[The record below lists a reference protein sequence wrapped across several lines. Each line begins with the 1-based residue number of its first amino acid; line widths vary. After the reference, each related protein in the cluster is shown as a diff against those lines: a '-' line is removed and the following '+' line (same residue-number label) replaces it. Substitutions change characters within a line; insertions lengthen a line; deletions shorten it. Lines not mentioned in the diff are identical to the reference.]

1 MLAQLIEAKRAA
13 ASHHW
18 LVTTSGSWSMLN
30 LIWILSTLG
39 VSGCGNSV
47 DPSAQ
52 ERVAVS
58 GRVLLDGR
66 PLQAG
71 AILFHAA
78 DDPAAYHAGTNQDGA
93 DHLGAEGNAGGK
105 SITAF
110 GFVENGRYKI
120 DQENGP
126 PWGRARVEFRPKPI
140 DRVKFEI
147 ALQEAQ
153 KRRRDPQADVVAI
166 PEKYGDQSILS
177 VELMAGIENKHD
189 FDLNSR

>member
-1 MLAQLIEAKRAA
+1 
-13 ASHHW
+13 
-18 LVTTSGSWSMLN
+18 
-30 LIWILSTLG
+30 
-39 VSGCGNSV
+39 
-47 DPSAQ
+47 
-52 ERVAVS
+52 
-58 GRVLLDGR
+58 LDGR

-71 AILFHAA
+71 AIVFHAV
-78 DDPAAYHAGTNQDGA
+78 DDPATYHAGTNQDGA
-93 DHLGAEGNAGGK
+93 DHHGAEGNAGDK

-126 PWGRARVEFRPKPI
+126 PSGRARVEFRPKPI

-189 FDLNSR
+189 FELNSR